1 MAQGKRAVS
10 LCGLITPRS
19 LDRNGLPVSNS
30 SPALQK
36 WVVIAQA
43 TLNLSILKTS
53 LAQRQSAG
61 LITLVSADQNPQEVF
76 YSNSPALQKRVV
88 IAQAT
93 INLSTI

>member
-1 MAQGKRAVS
+1 MAQGKRA
-10 LCGLITPRS
+10 GLITPRS

-61 LITLVSADQNPQEVF
+61 LITLVSADQNLQEVF
-76 YSNSPALQKRVV
+76 IPIRQLYRSG
-88 IAQAT
+88 
-93 INLSTI
+93 LS